1 MIIFRKI
8 LQINEE
14 KKKTETRERERRIE
28 SINSRSSGCNSGGGN
43 NKIIKQNRLR
53 KSTHNIYI
61 YRKRMQVRRRRKET
75 RVGRKKKKTRRVCER
90 ARTGRTFFADGA
102 TLSQSWRRPFRPS
115 AAPIESGPHKT
126 RKKNQTKE
134 NKSNEQKSISKN
146 RFHLFSRLVIGRPQR
161 VDDAMLWRRK
171 EESGAVPDQIFI
183 GHRFFLPAHCV
194 CAPTARLS

>member
-1 MIIFRKI
+1 MKR
-8 LQINEE
+8 

-61 YRKRMQVRRRRKET
+61 YRKRMQLRRRRKKKET
-75 RVGRKKKKTRRVCER
+75 GVGREKKKTRRVCER

-126 RKKNQTKE
+126 RKKKPNKRKQKQRAKE
-134 NKSNEQKSISKN
+134 HFQESIS
-146 RFHLFSRLVIGRPQR
+146 FVFSSRYRPATAGRRRDAVEKKRRIGCGTGPDIYRP
-161 VDDAMLWRRK
+161 
-171 EESGAVPDQIFI
+171 
-183 GHRFFLPAHCV
+183 
-194 CAPTARLS
+194 